1 MLETILKINRMLR
14 NVLLLSGAAA
24 LLFKATRKKEREINT
39 SDEGFQI
46 REFDDI
52 W

>member
-1 MLETILKINRMLR
+1 MLESILKMNRLLR
-14 NVLLLSGAAA
+14 NVLLLVGAAA
-24 LLFKATRKKEREINT
+24 LIFKVTEKKEREIDT
-39 SDEGFQI
+39 SEEGFQI